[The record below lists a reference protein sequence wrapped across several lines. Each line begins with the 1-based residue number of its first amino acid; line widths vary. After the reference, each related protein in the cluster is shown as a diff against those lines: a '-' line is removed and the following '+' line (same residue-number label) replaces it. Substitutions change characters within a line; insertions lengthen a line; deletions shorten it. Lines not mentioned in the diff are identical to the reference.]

1 MRTYKRNETT
11 PRAHILTE
19 ANRLTHG
26 PRDGLYGT
34 PALNHQRIAA
44 LWSAYL
50 ETEITPE
57 QAATCMAL
65 LKIARSIASS
75 EADHF
80 IDGAAYLAIA
90 YECTQIEG
98 KIE

>member
-1 MRTYKRNETT
+1 MNREQ
-11 PRAHILTE
+11 ILNE

-34 PALNHQRIAA
+34 PQINHKRIAN

-50 ETEITPE
+50 ETPITPA

-65 LKIARSIASS
+65 LKIARIVASPQ
-75 EADHF
+75 EADHY

-90 YECTQIEG
+90 GELATNEG
-98 KIE
+98 NQE